1 MLHIANQH
9 LKTKLVFMVLLSSL
23 ASCAPQTIQ
32 PDFKGIY
39 SRSAMYHGI
48 DRNPIIVIPGVLGSK
63 LKDMASGKTIWGAF
77 GGNYANPSVDEEV
90 RLIALPM
97 RRGVPLK
104 DLRDQVMPAGVLD
117 QITVNLAGLP
127 VQIGA
132 YVDIIVTLGAGGYRD
147 QQLALSGAVDYGDEH
162 FTCFQFGYDWRRD
175 NVESVKA
182 LHQYILEK
190 RKYIQRKYKE
200 DLNQEIALDDIRF
213 DIAAHSMAGLIMRY
227 YLRYGPVDLP
237 DDGSMPELTW
247 EGAQYIDRVVLIG
260 TPNAGSVESLN
271 TLVNGADFL
280 PFYPKYPATIL
291 DTMPGLY
298 QLLPRPRHAIVV
310 EKQNPRQPVDLLDVK
325 VWEKYRWGMLNPDQ
339 DEILRAL
346 LPDIPSKT
354 ERYAIARDH
363 VDKSLK
369 RTRQF
374 YRSLDSPASPPGG
387 PRLKLIAGDAVATDA
402 VVEVNAVSG
411 ELSVIKQLPGD
422 GSVTR
427 ASALMDERI
436 GGEWTPTLKSPID
449 WSAVTFL
456 FTDHL
461 GLTRDPV
468 FTDNVLYYLLEQPR
482 RISEN
487 ISP

>member
-1 MLHIANQH
+1 MNACRLARS
-9 LKTKLVFMVLLSSL
+9 LTAVVYLSLFLLVSACTQSTVN
-23 ASCAPQTIQ
+23 
-32 PDFKGIY
+32 PDFDTIY

-63 LKDMASGKTIWGAF
+63 LTDQPSGKTIWGAF
-77 GGNYANPSVDEEV
+77 GGNYANPSIDEEV

-97 RRGVPLK
+97 QEGVALK
-104 DLRDQVMPAGVLD
+104 NLRDDVTPDGALD

-127 VQIGA
+127 IQIGA

-147 QQLALSGAVDYGDEH
+147 QQLALSGAIDYGDEH

-182 LHQYILEK
+182 LHRYILQKRAYIKQKYQEK
-190 RKYIQRKYKE
+190 YGK
-200 DLNQEIALDDIRF
+200 DIAPDKIRF
-213 DIAAHSMAGLIMRY
+213 DIAAHSMAGLIIRY

-237 DDGSMPELTW
+237 EDGSLPALTW
-247 EGAQYIDRVVLIG
+247 EGTRYIDRVVLIG
-260 TPNAGSVESLN
+260 TPNAGSVEALI
-271 TLVNGADFL
+271 TLIDGADFL
-280 PFYPKYPATIL
+280 PFYPKYQATIL

-310 EKQNPRQPVDLLDVK
+310 KQGSPEESIDVLNID

-339 DEILRAL
+339 DELLQAL
-346 LPDIPSKT
+346 LPAAANST
-354 ERYAIARDH
+354 ERKRIAKDH
-363 VDKSLK
+363 MEKSLN
-369 RTRQF
+369 RARRFFQA
-374 YRSLDSPASPPGG
+374 LDTPASPPDG
-387 PRLKLIAGDAVATDA
+387 PRLKLVAGDAVATDA
-402 VVEVNAVSG
+402 IVEVNPDNG
-411 ELSVIKQLPGD
+411 ELDVIKQLPGD

-436 GGEWTPTLKSPID
+436 GGEWAPTLQSPIN
-449 WSAVTFL
+449 WSTVTFL

-482 RISEN
+482 
-487 ISP
+487 